1 MSFAGA
7 KKESGPDRDST
18 LQTLDSKLHM
28 FKAVTT
34 YTRGLSHNRYSVSRI
49 NFPKRQ
55 SYH

>member
-1 MSFAGA
+1 MGFARA

-18 LQTLDSKLHM
+18 LQTLDSKLHI
-28 FKAVTT
+28 FKVVTT